1 MTRKSKAKF
10 VMKRKGFPSNNL
22 EDGRAGS
29 SAFQQEEDPAVDV
42 PKTKLGDVDD
52 YDPKLNF
59 DVEDGQKEFSGTKQG
74 WGYAAFELAQLAK
87 RRKARKLAEEQ
98 KQQDKERE
106 ELNKVV
112 NDEEEYFEPAFPGAD
127 HTQEE
132 LDQMSEEEKLDY
144 YG

>member
-10 VMKRKGFPSNNL
+10 KMQIKGFPSNNL
-22 EDGRAGS
+22 EDGRPGS
-29 SAFQQEEDPAVDV
+29 SAFQQDKNETTLDFNTEGIDTEYEKAQDDLEKRPEYSG
-42 PKTKLGDVDD
+42 PK
-52 YDPKLNF
+52 
-59 DVEDGQKEFSGTKQG
+59 EG
-74 WGYAAFELAQLAK
+74 WGYATFELAQLAK

-112 NDEEEYFEPAFPGAD
+112 NDEQEYFEPAFPGAD

>member
-10 VMKRKGFPSNNL
+10 KMQRKGFPSNNL
-22 EDGRAGS
+22 EDGRPGS
-29 SAFQQEEDPAVDV
+29 SAFQQEENKTTLDFNTEGVDTEYEKAQDDLEKRPEYSG
-42 PKTKLGDVDD
+42 PK
-52 YDPKLNF
+52 
-59 DVEDGQKEFSGTKQG
+59 EG
-74 WGYAAFELAQLAK
+74 WGYATFELAQLAK